1 MFLMKTI
8 HANISQTAAEA
19 RNTYRSRIELLRSRA
34 EMLAGRDKL
43 LMTMYLDNGNTFRQM
58 ALLAGT
64 SEASI
69 ARRIHRVTKRLI
81 DSKYITC
88 IRNRDRF
95 TGAEMTMAKDYF
107 LFGLSIRKI
116 AAKRQR
122 SFYGVRKTL
131 KEIQRLIDE
140 ISADEKSVK

>member
-1 MFLMKTI
+1 MKTI

-19 RNTYRSRIELLRSRA
+19 RNSYRSRIELLRSRA
-34 EMLAGRDKL
+34 ELLIGRDKL

-64 SEASI
+64 NEANI
-69 ARRIHRVTKRLI
+69 ARRIHRVTRRLI
-81 DSKYITC
+81 DGEYITC

-95 TGAEMTMAKDYF
+95 TKDEMAVAKDYF

-122 SFYGVRKTL
+122 SFYRIRKHL
-131 KEIQRLIDE
+131 KRIQRLIDE
-140 ISADEKSVK
+140 LNADEK